1 MDSVSVGL
9 GAGHLLSGVLQTRRA
24 QSRAVLSPSFEKARS
39 FDTFLMESSNTVGL
53 VTKGPREALAAI
65 ADQMRS
71 LETVSQVDTPIW
83 TLYGQSLAGVSM
95 QS

>member
-1 MDSVSVGL
+1 
-9 GAGHLLSGVLQTRRA
+9 
-24 QSRAVLSPSFEKARS
+24 
-39 FDTFLMESSNTVGL
+39 MESSNTVGL